1 MFPLVILAGV
11 GLLYWMSTRTIR
23 VIPPMGE
30 MERAEQIQL
39 LMAEQDRMMGL
50 DTNVY
55 GDIGAAQ
62 TQNLLAQLDVQRAE
76 FWEATGEIGSSGD
89 FATTLPVD
97 VDDFY
102 GDAAGEI

>member
-1 MFPLVILAGV
+1 MFPLLLLAGAGV
-11 GLLYWMSTRTIR
+11 LFWVTTMRAAPLD
-23 VIPPMGE
+23 E
-30 MERAEQIQL
+30 AERAEQIQL
-39 LMAEQDRMMGL
+39 LMAEQDRMAGL
-50 DTNVY
+50 DTGVY

-62 TQNLLAQLDVQRAE
+62 SQDLLAQLDVQRAE

-102 GDAAGEI
+102 GEAAGEI